1 MLLKVR
7 GVEISKIRGGYTV
20 DYKLKINFQSLEM
33 LEERGWFDI
42 AANRAYYYICQTFL
56 HYKETKNLNKDFM
69 RFKKQQYEI
78 FQKSNFI
85 NLPGS
90 HEIMFFF
97 ISKWLKSLLGRE
109 SFREFNNN
117 FYNLKETG
125 IQADYNLECKSLITC

>member
-7 GVEISKIRGGYTV
+7 GVEIFKIRGGYTV
-20 DYKLKINFQSLEM
+20 NYKLKINFQPVEV

-42 AANRAYYYICQTFL
+42 AANRAYYYIYQTFL

-125 IQADYNLECKSLITC
+125 IQADYNLECFDITE